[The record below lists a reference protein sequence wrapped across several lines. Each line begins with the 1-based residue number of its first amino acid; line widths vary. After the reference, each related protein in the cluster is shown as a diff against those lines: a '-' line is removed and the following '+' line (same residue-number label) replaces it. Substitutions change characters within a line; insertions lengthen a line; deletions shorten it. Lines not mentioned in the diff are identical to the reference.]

1 MLPSFRCPQS
11 LHFHAWHSVCLL
23 PFLEPD
29 FPMMWGPESNW
40 QEPGPN
46 RRGEVNGD
54 LYYAGSGE
62 WTWGKGTQ
70 EGAGYLQGWPGTA
83 ENTGQPG
90 LSPGGPMLCQGLQ
103 YNSSWLGD
111 VGETEGVRQDEVC
124 HVFHW
129 FFPLPMVLF
138 NFERIKCF
146 SFEHPLFSWL
156 GKQNASQ
163 NTEYIL
169 HELKLINTKSYK
181 PHEWK
186 TYSII
191 QPP

>member
-1 MLPSFRCPQS
+1 MSQSDKDKSNQGSNWLHVFWERARCFHHFVVLNLCISMLDVLFVCSPS
-11 LHFHAWHSVCLL
+11 LNLI
-23 PFLEPD
+23 

-46 RRGEVNGD
+46 RRREVNGD

-70 EGAGYLQGWPGTA
+70 EGARYLQGWPGTA

-90 LSPGGPMLCQGLQ
+90 PSPGGPQLCQGLQ

-111 VGETEGVRQDEVC
+111 LGETEGVRKDKVC

-129 FFPLPMVLF
+129 FFPCRWCYLTLKESSVYP
-138 NFERIKCF
+138 
-146 SFEHPLFSWL
+146 SS
-156 GKQNASQ
+156 
-163 NTEYIL
+163 IL
-169 HELKLINTKSYK
+169 
-181 PHEWK
+181 
-186 TYSII
+186 
-191 QPP
+191 